1 MVSKQARNLLAIV
14 TLLSLFLYS
23 AISWS
28 QTINIDQVL
37 VIVDSDAIT
46 LSEYKSRHHQ
56 ERIENTSVAAFS
68 GEVNQDILETMIDER
83 IQVQQARTRGI
94 NVSEKEIDAA
104 IQFIASQNSLNTQ
117 ALEAQLNRDGFT
129 LQQFRDSLKRQQF
142 IRKLVD
148 VVANSRVVI
157 SDQEIENYLKTHT
170 ELGDTDQAFEVS
182 HLFILTKDKSDSQI
196 QAEMEN
202 IADIRGIILDGES
215 FETAVKNYSDSSNRE
230 DGGYLG
236 WRTPDQLPELFI
248 DTLREMTPG
257 ENSVSE
263 VLQSENGL
271 HLLKLHDLRGAGK
284 VVTQQLVRHIL
295 LQPSAIDSEAET
307 LEFAQSLYQQ
317 LIDGESFERLA
328 RLHSK
333 DAQSRKDGG
342 SLGWVNP
349 GTLVPA
355 FEKVANSL
363 PLKTISTPV
372 RSRFGYHIIQ
382 VLDRR
387 EADMSNELA
396 INQARQALFR
406 RKADEL
412 YDNWFKAI
420 RRTAFIEYIGI

>member
-182 HLFILTKDKSDSQI
+182 HLFILTKDKSDNQI

-202 IADIRGIILDGES
+202 IAYIRGIILDGES